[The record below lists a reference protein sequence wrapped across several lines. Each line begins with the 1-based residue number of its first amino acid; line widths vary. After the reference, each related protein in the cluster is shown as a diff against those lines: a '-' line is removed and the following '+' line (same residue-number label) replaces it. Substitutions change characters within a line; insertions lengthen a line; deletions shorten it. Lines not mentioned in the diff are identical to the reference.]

1 MPTKTIPTTKSFLR
15 GEEDGGLGP
24 QRPQPRDYEAKAG
37 IEEPT
42 QASHLSKDGLEAF
55 KEDKLQHK
63 DLVDDWKVQFH
74 HYKEEWN
81 RAASRPAGLTLTDW
95 IPNLKDSVGADDDT
109 ERERVRTWYRTT
121 GKPMRN
127 LDNWL
132 AWGQRIR
139 PSLSVGRTLG
149 YFMAAIPRSEQGCCD
164 SFRRRKARDVFSLLR
179 MTHTGFQEFR
189 TNFYELIHRG
199 GISENL
205 KEEFLV
211 HDGDGKGGVCVLPH
225 ERKGAEAP

>member
-1 MPTKTIPTTKSFLR
+1 
-15 GEEDGGLGP
+15 
-24 QRPQPRDYEAKAG
+24 
-37 IEEPT
+37 
-42 QASHLSKDGLEAF
+42 
-55 KEDKLQHK
+55 
-63 DLVDDWKVQFH
+63 
-74 HYKEEWN
+74 N

-95 IPNLKDSVGADDDT
+95 ISNLKDSVRADDDI

-149 YFMAAIPRSEQGCCD
+149 CLRWCQHDFSITADFMAAIPRSEQGCCD

-211 HDGDGKGGVCVLPH
+211 PDGDGKGGVCVLPH
-225 ERKGAEAP
+225 ERKGA

>member
-1 MPTKTIPTTKSFLR
+1 MEKPI
-15 GEEDGGLGP
+15 GP

-63 DLVDDWKVQFH
+63 DLLH
-74 HYKEEWN
+74 IYRN

-109 ERERVRTWYRTT
+109 ERER
-121 GKPMRN
+121 PMRN

-149 YFMAAIPRSEQGCCD
+149 SDFMAAIPRSEQGCCD

-211 HDGDGKGGVCVLPH
+211 HDGDGKSGVCVLPH
-225 ERKGAEAP
+225 ERKGA

>member
-1 MPTKTIPTTKSFLR
+1 MEKPI
-15 GEEDGGLGP
+15 GP
-24 QRPQPRDYEAKAG
+24 QRPQPQDYEAKAG

-42 QASHLSKDGLEAF
+42 QASHLPKDGLEAF

-63 DLVDDWKVQFH
+63 DLVDDLKGSVPPLQGGTA
-74 HYKEEWN
+74 KGPSTDQN

-95 IPNLKDSVGADDDT
+95 IFNLKDSVGADDDT

-121 GKPMRN
+121 RKPMRN